1 MPRLFVAAVKYAG
14 LAARVPGEVS
24 RVARHRQALPELW
37 YNASIPSVPEQNFQP
52 APAHQLQPVPPPGS
66 ALRPRAGGLS
76 AEPLIILTLVLVGLY
91 FARVVLIPLAIALSL
106 NFLLSPAVAQIER
119 LRIRRIPAVLLV
131 IAMSFALAW
140 GVGWIVARQVISVIN
155 DLPNYQQ
162 NIQQKITSVHAPTSG
177 PLGRAFKS
185 IQEIGSDIS
194 NATNPAPA
202 PQQTEPPALTRLGRE
217 RQRLQQLEQQ
227 SKEPV
232 PVRVIRPAPTTGQY
246 LQQYARPLLEPIGL
260 LVMILIF
267 TFYMLVKH
275 ENLRNRLLLLAG
287 RGRISLMTQAMNEA
301 AARISRYLVMNVL
314 MNAAYGVVF
323 GVSLSLLGVPN
334 ATLWGAL
341 TGILRMIPYAGTM
354 AAGISTIAFA
364 LAVFPGWW
372 HALWVALLFAGLEL
386 IVANFIEPHVYGRG
400 TGISAFAL
408 IVMAVVWTLLW
419 GWPGLIVST
428 PLTVCLIVTGRYI
441 PQLSFLDILLGE
453 DAELSPE
460 AHYYERLLAMD
471 QPEAHEIALAY
482 LERHTLLELYDRVVL
497 PALILSEQDRHK
509 GVLDEV
515 RGPWLYQDVTEL
527 IAEFTDYQPGNGDE
541 EPEEE
546 ASRGKQHREGAEE
559 EQTVVIRP
567 VVCIPVDDEVDEIAA
582 TMLAQLLEQRGH
594 ATMLLHAASLTPEI
608 LSRLAQEPET
618 AVCVSAVPPFAFA
631 QARKMAQLLR
641 ESLPHNP
648 ILVGLWGG
656 DGEKETLRNRF
667 GAARPNGV
675 ATNLTSA
682 LGQIKEL
689 AAPPKSAAV
698 S

>member
-1 MPRLFVAAVKYAG
+1 M
-14 LAARVPGEVS
+14 
-24 RVARHRQALPELW
+24 
-37 YNASIPSVPEQNFQP
+37 PEQSPQP
-52 APAHQLQPVPPPGS
+52 APQPQPAPPPGS

-76 AEPLIILTLVLVGLY
+76 AEPLIILALVLAGLY
-91 FARVVLIPLAIALSL
+91 FARVVLVPLAIALSL
-106 NFLLSPAVAQIER
+106 NFLLSPAVTQIER

-140 GVGWIVARQVISVIN
+140 GVGWIVTRQVISVIN

-162 NIQQKITSVHAPTSG
+162 NIQQKITSLHAPTGG

-185 IQEIGSDIS
+185 IQEIGSEIS
-194 NATNPAPA
+194 NATNPTP
-202 PQQTEPPALTRLGRE
+202 PQQTEPPARTRRE
-217 RQRLQQLEQQ
+217 REQQRLEQQ

-246 LQQYARPLLEPIGL
+246 LQQYARPLLEPVGV

-314 MNAAYGVVF
+314 MNAAYGLVF
-323 GVSLSLLGVPN
+323 GISLSLLGIPN

-341 TGILRMIPYAGTM
+341 MGILRMIPYAGTM

-386 IVANFIEPHVYGRG
+386 TVANFIEPHVYGRR

-428 PLTVCLIVTGRYI
+428 PLTVCLIVMGRYI

-509 GVLDEV
+509 GVLDNV
-515 RGPWLYQDVTEL
+515 RGPWLYQSVTEL
-527 IAEFTDYQPGNGDE
+527 IAEFTDYQREHGDE
-541 EPEEE
+541 EQEEE
-546 ASRGKQHREGAEE
+546 TAGGRKHSEEGPGERAAA
-559 EQTVVIRP
+559 IRP
-567 VVCIPVDDEVDEIAA
+567 VVCVPAEDEVDEIAA

-594 ATMLLHAASLTPEI
+594 GTMLLHSASLTPEI

-631 QARKMAQLLR
+631 QARRMAQSLR
-641 ESLPHNP
+641 DSLPHNS
-648 ILVGLWGG
+648 IVVGLWGG

-667 GAARPNGV
+667 GVARPDAV
-675 ATNLTSA
+675 ATNLSSA
-682 LGQIKEL
+682 LKQVEEL
-689 AAPPKSAAV
+689 TAPRKSAAV

>member
-1 MPRLFVAAVKYAG
+1 M
-14 LAARVPGEVS
+14 
-24 RVARHRQALPELW
+24 
-37 YNASIPSVPEQNFQP
+37 PEQNLQP
-52 APAHQLQPVPPPGS
+52 ASQPQPAAAPPS

-76 AEPLIILTLVLVGLY
+76 AEPLIVLALVLVGLY
-91 FARVVLIPLAIALSL
+91 FARVVLVPLAIALSL

-131 IAMSFALAW
+131 IAMSFALVW
-140 GVGWIVARQVISVIN
+140 GVGWIVTRQVISVIN

-162 NIQQKITSVHAPTSG
+162 NIQEKITSVHAPTSG

-185 IQEIGSDIS
+185 IQQIGSDIS
-194 NATNPAPA
+194 NVTNPAPS
-202 PQQTEPPALTRLGRE
+202 QQAEPPAHTRRERE
-217 RQRLQQLEQQ
+217 RQLLEQ

-246 LQQYARPLLEPIGL
+246 LQQYARPLLEPIGM

-314 MNAAYGVVF
+314 MNAAYGLVF
-323 GVSLSLLGVPN
+323 GISLSLLGIPN

-341 TGILRMIPYAGTM
+341 MGILRMIPYAGTM

-386 IVANFIEPHVYGRG
+386 TVANFIEPHVYGRR

-428 PLTVCLIVTGRYI
+428 PLTVCLIVMGRYI

-471 QPEAHEIALAY
+471 QPEAHEIAISY
-482 LERHTLLELYDRVVL
+482 LERHTLLGLYDHVVL

-509 GVLDEV
+509 GVLDNV
-515 RGPWLYQDVTEL
+515 RGPWLYQSVTEL
-527 IAEFTDYQPGNGDE
+527 IAEFTDYQPENDE
-541 EPEEE
+541 EEPDDE
-546 ASRGKQHREGAEE
+546 STPGKQRREESEAEPPA
-559 EQTVVIRP
+559 VARP
-567 VVCIPVDDEVDEIAA
+567 VVCVPVDDEVDEIAA

-594 ATMLLHAASLTPEI
+594 GTMLLHTASLTPEI
-608 LSRLAQEPET
+608 LSRLAQESDT

-631 QARKMAQLLR
+631 QARKLAQSLR
-641 ESLPHNP
+641 DSLPHNP
-648 ILVGLWGG
+648 IVVGLWGG

-667 GAARPNGV
+667 GVARPNAV
-675 ATNLTSA
+675 ATNLGSA
-682 LGQIKEL
+682 INQIKEL
-689 AAPPKSAAV
+689 TAPPKSAPV
-698 S
+698 G

>member
-1 MPRLFVAAVKYAG
+1 MPD
-14 LAARVPGEVS
+14 
-24 RVARHRQALPELW
+24 
-37 YNASIPSVPEQNFQP
+37 QNFQP
-52 APAHQLQPVPPPGS
+52 VPQPQAAPPPSS
-66 ALRPRAGGLS
+66 ALRPRSGGLS
-76 AEPLIILTLVLVGLY
+76 AEPLIILALVLVGLY

-106 NFLLSPAVAQIER
+106 NFLLSPAVTQIER

-140 GVGWIVARQVISVIN
+140 GVGWIVTRQVISVIN

-162 NIQQKITSVHAPTSG
+162 NIQEKISSLHAPTSG

-185 IQEIGSDIS
+185 IQQIGSDIS
-194 NATNPAPA
+194 NATNPTP
-202 PQQTEPPALTRLGRE
+202 PQQTEPPATTRRERE
-217 RQRLQQLEQQ
+217 RQRLEQQ

-246 LQQYARPLLEPIGL
+246 LQQYARPLLEPVGV

-323 GVSLSLLGVPN
+323 GISLSLLGIPN

-341 TGILRMIPYAGTM
+341 MGILRMIPYAGTM

-386 IVANFIEPHVYGRG
+386 TVANFIEPHVYGRR

-428 PLTVCLIVTGRYI
+428 PLTVCLIVMGRHI

-471 QPEAHEIALAY
+471 QPEAHEIAVAY

-515 RGPWLYQDVTEL
+515 RGPWLYQSVTEL
-527 IAEFTDYQPGNGDE
+527 IAEFTDYQPEESDEDSDE
-541 EPEEE
+541 EARSKQRHEE
-546 ASRGKQHREGAEE
+546 AEE
-559 EQTVVIRP
+559 EQPAAIRP
-567 VVCIPVDDEVDEIAA
+567 VVCVPVDDEVDEIAG

-594 ATMLLHAASLTPEI
+594 GTMLLHAASLTPEI
-608 LSRLAQEPET
+608 LSRLAQEPDT
-618 AVCVSAVPPFAFA
+618 TICVSAVPPFAFA
-631 QARKMAQLLR
+631 QARKLAQSLR

-656 DGEKETLRNRF
+656 DGGKETLRNRF
-667 GAARPNGV
+667 GVARPDAV
-675 ATNLTSA
+675 PTNLSSA
-682 LGQIKEL
+682 LEQIQEL
-689 AAPPKSAAV
+689 TARPKSAAV
-698 S
+698 GD

>member
-1 MPRLFVAAVKYAG
+1 M
-14 LAARVPGEVS
+14 S
-24 RVARHRQALPELW
+24 
-37 YNASIPSVPEQNFQP
+37 EQNLQP
-52 APAHQLQPVPPPGS
+52 APQPQSAPPSGS
-66 ALRPRAGGLS
+66 LRPRASGLS
-76 AEPLIILTLVLVGLY
+76 AEPLIILALVLVGLY
-91 FARVVLIPLAIALSL
+91 FARVVLIPLAIALSA
-106 NFLLSPAVAQIER
+106 NFLLSPAVSQLER

-131 IAMSFALAW
+131 IAMSFALAG

-162 NIQQKITSVHAPTSG
+162 NIQEKITSLHPPTTG

-185 IQEIGSDIS
+185 IQQIGSDIS
-194 NATNPAPA
+194 NATTPAP
-202 PQQTEPPALTRLGRE
+202 PQPTPEPPAPTRRGRE
-217 RQRLQQLEQQ
+217 LQRIEQSREQALQQ

-232 PVRVIRPAPTTGQY
+232 PVRVIRSAPTTEQY
-246 LQQYARPLLEPIGL
+246 LQQYARPLIEPIGV

-267 TFYMLVKH
+267 TFYILVKH

-323 GVSLSLLGVPN
+323 GISLALLGIPN

-341 TGILRMIPYAGTM
+341 AGILRMIPYAGTM

-386 IVANFIEPHVYGRG
+386 IVANFIEPHVYGRR

-408 IVMAVVWTLLW
+408 IVMAAVWTLLW

-428 PLTVCLIVTGRYI
+428 PLTVCLIVMGRHI

-471 QPEAHEIALAY
+471 QPEAHEIAITY

-509 GVLDEV
+509 GVLDNV
-515 RGPWLYQDVTEL
+515 RGPWLYRSVTEL
-527 IAEFTDYQPGNGDE
+527 IAEFTDYQAENVDE

-546 ASRGKQHREGAEE
+546 APRGAQEE
-559 EQTVVIRP
+559 EQPAAIRP
-567 VVCIPVDDEVDEIAA
+567 VVCIPADDEVDEIAA
-582 TMLAQLLEQRGH
+582 MMLAQLLEQRGH
-594 ATMLLHAASLTPEI
+594 GTMLLHAASLTPEI
-608 LSRLAQEPET
+608 LARLGQEPDT
-618 AVCVSAVPPFAFA
+618 SICISAVPPFAFA
-631 QARKMAQLLR
+631 QARKLAQSLR
-641 ESLPHNP
+641 DSLPHNP
-648 ILVGLWGG
+648 IVVGLWGG
-656 DGEKETLRNRF
+656 DGEKETLRSRF
-667 GAARPNGV
+667 GVARPDAV
-675 ATNLTSA
+675 ATNLGSA
-682 LGQIKEL
+682 LKQIKEL
-689 AAPPKSAAV
+689 TARKSAV
-698 S
+698 LG

>member
-1 MPRLFVAAVKYAG
+1 MP
-14 LAARVPGEVS
+14 
-24 RVARHRQALPELW
+24 
-37 YNASIPSVPEQNFQP
+37 QP
-52 APAHQLQPVPPPGS
+52 APPPGS

-76 AEPLIILTLVLVGLY
+76 AEPLIILALVLVGLY

-106 NFLLSPAVAQIER
+106 NFLLSPAVTQIER

-140 GVGWIVARQVISVIN
+140 GVGWIVTRQVISVIN

-162 NIQQKITSVHAPTSG
+162 NIQQKITSLHAPTSG

-185 IQEIGSDIS
+185 IQEIGSEIS
-194 NATNPAPA
+194 NATNPTP
-202 PQQTEPPALTRLGRE
+202 PQQTEPPARTRRERE
-217 RQRLQQLEQQ
+217 RQRLEQQ

-246 LQQYARPLLEPIGL
+246 LQQYAWPLLEPVGV

-323 GVSLSLLGVPN
+323 GISLSLLHIPN

-341 TGILRMIPYAGTM
+341 MGILRMIPYAGTM

-386 IVANFIEPHVYGRG
+386 TVANFIEPHVYGRR

-428 PLTVCLIVTGRYI
+428 PLTVCLIVMGRYI

-509 GVLDEV
+509 GVLDNV
-515 RGPWLYQDVTEL
+515 RGPWLYQSVTEL
-527 IAEFTDYQPGNGDE
+527 IAEFTDYQPEDGDE
-541 EPEEE
+541 EPEE
-546 ASRGKQHREGAEE
+546 ARSKRSREEGEKRAAA
-559 EQTVVIRP
+559 IRP
-567 VVCIPVDDEVDEIAA
+567 VVCVPAEDEVDEIAA

-594 ATMLLHAASLTPEI
+594 GTMLLHSTSLTPEI

-631 QARKMAQLLR
+631 QARKMAQSLR
-641 ESLPHNP
+641 DSLPHNP
-648 ILVGLWGG
+648 IVVGLWGG
-656 DGEKETLRNRF
+656 DGEKETLRGRF
-667 GAARPNGV
+667 GVARPDAV
-675 ATNLTSA
+675 ATNLSSA
-682 LGQIKEL
+682 LKRVEEL
-689 AAPPKSAAV
+689 TARRKSAAV